1 MDLLLLYFFA
11 AVIISFICSI
21 LESVLLS
28 VNMAYISVLEKERP
42 TAGALLKSH
51 KIGINKSIA
60 SILILN
66 TVANTLGAAAV
77 GAQAESIYGHG
88 AVFYVSIVLTFA
100 ILFFSEIIPKTI
112 GAVYWKSLAPAA
124 AYVIRFFI
132 WLTYPIIL
140 MTLFVTN
147 RISKEDD
154 LMSLSK
160 AELIES
166 TLLSEDEGVL
176 GEKESDVIE
185 NILLLDKIRI
195 KEILTPRTVV
205 FGLDGNRTIKDI
217 VENESAIFKFS
228 RVPVFDESI
237 ENTTG
242 IVMTKKIFQQA
253 LKDDSVVLNSIKKD
267 IDYYNSS
274 GGGLTI
280 SGGEPTLNFDF
291 SLNLLKG
298 AKELGINTNIET
310 NGYFNWNKFK
320 ELLPFLDL
328 IYCDIKIIDA
338 DKNKE
343 ILKGNSPKMIEN
355 IKRLSEI
362 DVPVEFRIPLIPTF
376 TSTDE
381 NLNDIINLLKT
392 LSIKKIHL
400 LPYHNM
406 GEAKADKINNKLHK
420 LELNYLS
427 QDDLNNI
434 KILFNN
440 AGIKVKLN
448 N

>member
-66 TVANTLGAAAV
+66 TIANTLGAAAV

-88 AVFYVSIVLTFA
+88 AVFYVSIILTFA

-112 GAVYWKSLAPAA
+112 GAVYWKSLAPVA

-132 WLTYPIIL
+132 WITYPIIL

-147 RISKEDD
+147 RISKKDD
-154 LMSLSK
+154 TLSLTK
-160 AELIES
+160 EELIES

-217 VENESAIFKFS
+217 VENEPAIFKFS
-228 RVPVFDESI
+228 RVPVYEESI
-237 ENTTG
+237 EYTTG
-242 IVMTKKIFQQA
+242 IVMTKKIFHQA
-253 LKDDSVVLNSIKKD
+253 LKDDSVSLKSIQKNIFKISENLPVSKALDLFIKKKEHMFLVLD
-267 IDYYNSS
+267 GYDQTEGIVTLEDCVE
-274 GGGLTI
+274 TI
-280 SGGEPTLNFDF
+280 
-291 SLNLLKG
+291 
-298 AKELGINTNIET
+298 LGVEIVDES
-310 NGYFNWNKFK
+310 
-320 ELLPFLDL
+320 DS
-328 IYCDIKIIDA
+328 DA
-338 DKNKE
+338 DMREVAKHKMRMKRRLDNIPNDKE
-343 ILKGNSPKMIEN
+343 
-355 IKRLSEI
+355 
-362 DVPVEFRIPLIPTF
+362 
-376 TSTDE
+376 
-381 NLNDIINLLKT
+381 
-392 LSIKKIHL
+392 
-400 LPYHNM
+400 
-406 GEAKADKINNKLHK
+406 
-420 LELNYLS
+420 
-427 QDDLNNI
+427 
-434 KILFNN
+434 
-440 AGIKVKLN
+440 
-448 N
+448 